1 MHENL
6 FLHSGMHWKLIN
18 FFAFAGMLVYF
29 LKKPLAEFWNIRSQM
44 IRNGIEEGQKKY
56 KEAKVLNEKLQAR
69 VRELENEMGR
79 LVKNLEEEGELER
92 KRIIEESETLST
104 RMQQEAT
111 RVAQQEIIRAKE
123 TLKREAV
130 DLSIKLAEELVKKNL
145 NPADQQKMAEHY
157 LNELQKES
165 V

>member
-18 FFAFAGMLVYF
+18 FFAFVGLLVF
-29 LKKPLAEFWNIRSQM
+29 LLKKPLAEFWNIRSQM

-56 KEAKVLNEKLQAR
+56 KEAKAINEKLQAR
-69 VRELENEMGR
+69 VRELEGEVSR

-92 KRIIEESETLST
+92 KRIIEESETLSA
-104 RMQQEAT
+104 RMQQEAS

-123 TLKREAV
+123 ILKKEAV
-130 DLSIKLAEELVKKNL
+130 ELSIKLAEDLVKKNL
-145 NPADQQKMAEHY
+145 NNNDQQKMAEHY

>member
-18 FFAFAGMLVYF
+18 FFAFVGLLVF
-29 LKKPLAEFWNIRSQM
+29 LLKKPLAEFWNIRSQM

-56 KEAKVLNEKLQAR
+56 KEAKAINEKLQAR
-69 VRELENEMGR
+69 VRELEGEVSR

-92 KRIIEESETLST
+92 KRIIEESETLSA
-104 RMQQEAT
+104 RMQQEAS

-123 TLKREAV
+123 ILKKEAV
-130 DLSIKLAEELVKKNL
+130 ELSIKLAEDLVEKNL
-145 NPADQQKMAEHY
+145 SANDQQKMAEHY
-157 LNELQKES
+157 LSELQKES